1 MIDDDDLERAETDRW
16 SDDEPI
22 VSRRSNRG
30 FWVVATALAL
40 SCVMLVIAIFANKPL
55 KDSISHSEWSLRRAL
70 ADAEQI
76 RASGEPFSAAD
87 ASSLAAADARLTF
100 LGPDEASTDPGT
112 VSVYADANVWAA
124 TVAARPGACF
134 SIKQVAGGDTRYG
147 VSTEC
152 TGRGALQ
159 VNDTTW

>member
-1 MIDDDDLERAETDRW
+1 VIDDDDLEGADTDRW

-22 VSRRSNRG
+22 VPRRSNRG

-76 RASGEPFSAAD
+76 RSSGEQFSAAGASAL
-87 ASSLAAADARLTF
+87 ASSDARLTF
-100 LGPDEASTDPGT
+100 VGPDVASTDPGT
-112 VSVYADANVWAA
+112 VSVYADASVWAA

-147 VSTEC
+147 VSTDC
-152 TGRGALQ
+152 TGRGALRA
-159 VNDTTW
+159 NDTAW